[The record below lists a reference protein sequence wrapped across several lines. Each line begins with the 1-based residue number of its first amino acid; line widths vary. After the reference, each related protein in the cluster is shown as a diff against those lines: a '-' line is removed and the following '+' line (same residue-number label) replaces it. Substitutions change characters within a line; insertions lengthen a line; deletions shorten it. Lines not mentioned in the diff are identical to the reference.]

1 MPRRRTDRVF
11 TTAEQAPV
19 ALPNSPRTS
28 HAGTRRAAC
37 CSLAVTL
44 LTLFSAGRVMQASP
58 NAESLRVS
66 VETPTATIGGTL
78 LLPRSNRPYP
88 CVVIAGGTLSQL
100 RDGELVSRPGVPERK
115 ALQRLAESLAG
126 AGYGSFRYDQVGFG
140 ESRAKA
146 GYRDLY
152 DGDAEVL
159 AEIYRYVRSRSE
171 CKSVIAAGES
181 AGAYVVS
188 LAARRG
194 AHADAN
200 LLLGGFCGKAEEIFS
215 YNFGRMGAYVARS
228 EANAKWAREKN
239 LSRELA
245 YGRQWKAMFAA
256 ARAGKESFEVAD
268 GDFRQVAQLA
278 RRAEELNFPPDRMY
292 EYLRGPALALAGTK
306 DLNVAPHHA
315 ACAVAA
321 IHRAGNFQARVEM
334 IPDADHNFQI
344 AAAEPDGAF
353 RERYTFASFLRPYH
367 PQLDHEIFE
376 WLEELD
382 GKHSHGHAHEE
393 VSSPRDSTFYSRA
406 IHAPEVE
413 SKTDVSPER
422 IHLAPG
428 VTIIDNILDASKAVG
443 VDTLEG
449 VIGPLLRTP
458 EMRAHYIDMPAGLFL
473 DEHPHAKGSIIYTV
487 RGEWGLE
494 SQGRWHHMKPGSL
507 YWFGDSVPTGFQV
520 PFRENAYILIFKAVP
535 GNDDGEFMKYLRGLA
550 ANLRKDQDGGMVF
563 HLTGLPAGHPARA
576 FARTVNPKFDQEF
589 PTTEK
594 NAN

>member
-1 MPRRRTDRVF
+1 M
-11 TTAEQAPV
+11 
-19 ALPNSPRTS
+19 
-28 HAGTRRAAC
+28 AGSTGAI
-37 CSLAVTL
+37 
-44 LTLFSAGRVMQASP
+44 QASP
-58 NAESLRVS
+58 NAESLAVV
-66 VETPTATIGGTL
+66 VETSTATVGGTL
-78 LLPRSNRPYP
+78 LLPRSNRPYA
-88 CVVIAGGTLSQL
+88 CVVIVGGTLSQS
-100 RDGELVSRPGVPERK
+100 RNGELVSRGPGVPTRH

-126 AGYGSFRYDQVGFG
+126 AGYGSFRYDQIGYG
-140 ESRAKA
+140 QSRAKA

-215 YNFGRMGAYVARS
+215 YNFGRLAEYAARS
-228 EANAKWAREKN
+228 ETNARWVVEKG
-239 LSRELA
+239 LQRELA
-245 YGRQWKAMFAA
+245 YGRHWKEMFAA
-256 ARAGKESFEVAD
+256 ARAGKESFEVSD
-268 GDFRQVAQLA
+268 GDFRQLARLA
-278 RRAEELNFPPDRMY
+278 RRKEELDFPPDLMF
-292 EYLRGPALALAGTK
+292 EHLRGPALALAGTK

-321 IHRAGNFQARVEM
+321 MHRAGNFRARVEM
-334 IPDADHNFQI
+334 IPGADHNFQI
-344 AAAEPDGAF
+344 APADTGEAF

-382 GKHSHGHAHEE
+382 GKHGHGHARE
-393 VSSPRDSTFYSRA
+393 VVQPLRETDMYSRA
-406 IHAPEVE
+406 IRAPEVE
-413 SKTDVSPER
+413 ARSDVSPER
-422 IHLAPG
+422 MHLAPG
-428 VTIIDNILDASKAVG
+428 VTIIDNILDTSRIVG

-487 RGEWGLE
+487 RGEWALE
-494 SQGRWHHMKPGSL
+494 SLGRWHHMKPGSL
-507 YWFGDSVPTGFQV
+507 YWFGDTIPTGFQV

-535 GNDDGEFMKYLRGLA
+535 GNDDAEFMKYLRGLA
-550 ANLRKDQDGGMVF
+550 TNLRKDQDGGMVF
-563 HLTGLPAGHPARA
+563 HLTALPAGHPALA
-576 FARTVNPKFDQEF
+576 FARKINPKFDQDF
-589 PTTEK
+589 PAAK
-594 NAN
+594 DRK